1 MAAVND
7 GLRAALYRRQCRARI
22 QESRSAAIVQCR
34 EVTQVL
40 DAAAAGLS
48 APLQREPAL
57 EERLSLY
64 LQGAGVAAAA
74 SVFRDTGGRLRAEI
88 SGPLAGLE
96 AQPDHLDKLSA
107 VLGTRLCTRA
117 EAAPDRM
124 TLLEAEPLAAR
135 VGVASM
141 RRAGQSVCGDSETF
155 FKTDDGSLYALL
167 SDGMGSGEGA
177 ARLSGEALSIL
188 QRFLRAGVEP
198 EGALRILG
206 SALVLC
212 GDETGCATADILRL
226 DLFSGKT
233 LLCKCGAAPTYIRS
247 GSKIRRI
254 GCANT
259 AVGLSGC
266 APEKTELE
274 LKPDTLLVML
284 SDGVL
289 ENASDQW
296 LRDKLLHFSGTD
308 VKELA
313 AQLLSAAMDAH
324 GGEDDMTV
332 LCIHLATRE

>member
-1 MAAVND
+1 M
-7 GLRAALYRRQCRARI
+7 L
-22 QESRSAAIVQCR
+22 
-34 EVTQVL
+34 
-40 DAAAAGLS
+40 
-48 APLQREPAL
+48 
-57 EERLSLY
+57 
-64 LQGAGVAAAA
+64 GAG
-74 SVFRDTGGRLRAEI
+74 
-88 SGPLAGLE
+88 
-96 AQPDHLDKLSA
+96 K
-107 VLGTRLCTRA
+107 
-117 EAAPDRM
+117 
-124 TLLEAEPLAAR
+124 
-135 VGVASM
+135 
-141 RRAGQSVCGDSETF
+141 SVCGDSETF

-254 GCANT
+254 GCAYT